1 MVDEALKSGGT
12 VLVTGASGFVGRA
25 VCETL
30 ARAGY
35 NPRPVGRH
43 DVGEIHRGTDWGQV
57 LQDCDSVV
65 HLAARVHIMGHD
77 TAEGEEAFREVN
89 LHGTANLV
97 RQAKERGV
105 RRFVFMSTIKVLG
118 ENGVEVAPHD
128 PPAPFDAYAVSK
140 TEAEA
145 AVRDLS
151 GDMEA
156 VILRPP
162 LVYGP
167 GVKANFGRLMH
178 LVASGWPLPFGA
190 IENQR
195 SLIHVDNLADSVRHA
210 LTCHPGTYHPKDS
223 RDFST
228 ANLVRLL
235 AQGMERRCLLVPVPV
250 DLLRGLGRLTGNYP
264 AVARLTGSFT
274 SNGAMDGWEPPLP
287 AEQAVLQ
294 TARAFAGL

>member
-1 MVDEALKSGGT
+1 MVDETLKPGST

-25 VCETL
+25 VCATL
-30 ARAGY
+30 TRAGY
-35 NPRPVGRH
+35 KPRPVGRH
-43 DVGEIHRGTDWGQV
+43 DVGEIHRGTDWGQA
-57 LQDCDSVV
+57 LQECQAVV

-77 TAEGEEAFREVN
+77 SAKGEDAFREVN

-97 RQAKERGV
+97 RQAADRGIG
-105 RRFVFMSTIKVLG
+105 RFVFMSTIKVLG
-118 ENGVEVAPHD
+118 ENGVEVTPDD

-145 AVRDLS
+145 AVRELS
-151 GDMEA
+151 GDMET

-167 GVKANFGRLMH
+167 GVKANFERLMH

-195 SLIHVDNLADSVRHA
+195 SLIYIDNLADAVRHA

-235 AQGMERRCLLVPVPV
+235 AQGMGRRCFLLPVPV
-250 DLLRGLGRLTGNYP
+250 ALMRGMGRLTGTYP

-274 SNGAMDGWEPPLP
+274 SNGAMDGWEPPVP
-287 AEQAVLQ
+287 AEQAMLQ
-294 TARAFAGL
+294 TARAFAES

>member
-1 MVDEALKSGGT
+1 MVDEALKPGST

-25 VCETL
+25 VCAALTN
-30 ARAGY
+30 AGY
-35 NPRPVGRH
+35 RARPVGRH
-43 DVGEIHRGTDWGQV
+43 DIGEIHRGTDWGQA
-57 LQDCDSVV
+57 LQDCAAVV
-65 HLAARVHIMGHD
+65 HLAARVHVMGHD
-77 TAEGEEAFREVN
+77 TVEGENAFREVN

-97 RQAKERGV
+97 RQAKDRGV
-105 RRFVFMSTIKVLG
+105 QRFIFMSTIKVLG
-118 ENGVEVAPHD
+118 ERGVEVTPHD

-145 AVRDLS
+145 AIRDLS
-151 GDMEA
+151 GEMET

-167 GVKANFGRLMH
+167 GVKANFERLMH

-195 SLIHVDNLADSVRHA
+195 SLIHVDNLADAVRHA
-210 LTCHPGTYHPKDS
+210 LVCHPGTYHPKDS

-235 AQGMERRCLLVPVPV
+235 AQGMERRCILMPVPV
-250 DLLRGLGRLTGNYP
+250 ALMRGLGRLSGTYP
-264 AVARLTGSFT
+264 AIARLTGTFT

-287 AEQAVLQ
+287 AEQAVQ
-294 TARAFAGL
+294 ETARAYAKL